1 MTQTPKLQDFNLFP
15 QHVGT
20 WDGTWTICDP
30 EGNKL
35 QQFTAVLEQRIEEN
49 QWRQTNHQTYADG
62 STETQE
68 FVGVVLSHG
77 ELEITSDNPPF
88 SNYKT
93 LAKELDDRLILFK
106 IWQKETNTLRAIE
119 LIHLVADGYR
129 VRTTQSFT
137 PDGTLQSI
145 MTIVET
151 KR

>member
-1 MTQTPKLQDFNLFP
+1 MTETLQLQDFNLFP
-15 QHVGT
+15 KHVGI
-20 WDGTWTICDP
+20 WEGTWTICDG

-35 QQFTAVLEQRIEEN
+35 QQFTAVLEQRIVDNE
-49 QWRQTNHQTYADG
+49 WRQTNHQTYADG
-62 STETQE
+62 STEVQE
-68 FVGVVLSHG
+68 FVGRAIGHG
-77 ELEITSDNPPF
+77 ELEVSSKTPPF

-106 IWQKETNTLRAIE
+106 IWEKETNALRAIE
-119 LIHLVADGYR
+119 LIHLVSEGYR

-137 PDGTLQSI
+137 SEGELQGI